1 MLQLPFS
8 IFTATVLQVEILSMP
23 NAEASTTFPNAPWPK
38 VLPVRERKRERERL
52 HELAVSWGLINQAEC
67 PVRKDVRL

>member
-1 MLQLPFS
+1 
-8 IFTATVLQVEILSMP
+8 MP